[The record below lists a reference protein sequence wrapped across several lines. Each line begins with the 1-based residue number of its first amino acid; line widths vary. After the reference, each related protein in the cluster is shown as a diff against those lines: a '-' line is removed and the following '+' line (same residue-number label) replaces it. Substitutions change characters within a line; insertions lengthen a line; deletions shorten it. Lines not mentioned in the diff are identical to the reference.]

1 MSVMREGKQ
10 TTNLEDEMYDV
21 ARFVKA
27 KKEDFDNGCGPTER
41 ADLDALRYERTRSP
55 AGDEVRKALR
65 MWVLRTARTSDATP
79 IAKADVVRLRYALFT
94 QTTNKEVWNDPDSQT
109 DKRRRWW
116 P

>member
-65 MWVLRTARTSDATP
+65 MG
-79 IAKADVVRLRYALFT
+79 IADCPNASMTGGK
-94 QTTNKEVWNDPDSQT
+94 
-109 DKRRRWW
+109 
-116 P
+116 